1 MARKWTAL
9 NIEDWVSIVI
19 FEIPNEMF
27 IMIANK
33 CFYYEE
39 EEFVDHLLDR
49 YHEKRRYADYLEK
62 EGSILAES
70 SR

>member
-1 MARKWTAL
+1 
-9 NIEDWVSIVI
+9 
-19 FEIPNEMF
+19 
-27 IMIANK
+27 MIANR

-49 YHEKRRYADYLEK
+49 YHEKRRYADFLEK

-70 SR
+70 SRANQSIFRLNTG

>member
-1 MARKWTAL
+1 M
-9 NIEDWVSIVI
+9 V
-19 FEIPNEMF
+19 FEI
-27 IMIANK
+27 IANK

-49 YHEKRRYADYLEK
+49 YHEKRRYADFLEK

-70 SR
+70 SRANQSIFRLNTGSGSEAEAA